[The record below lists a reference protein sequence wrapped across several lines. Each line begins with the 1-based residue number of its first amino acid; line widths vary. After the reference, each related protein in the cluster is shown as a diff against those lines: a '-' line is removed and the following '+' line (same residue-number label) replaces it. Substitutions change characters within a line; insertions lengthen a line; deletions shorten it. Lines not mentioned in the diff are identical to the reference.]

1 MKSRSPNWENAR
13 LKLACKGFTARN
25 RTQNSAD
32 RNPILNISNI
42 NISNISNIRFYDRQL
57 VFVEWVLPAGVV

>member
-25 RTQNSAD
+25 RTQNTAD
-32 RNPILNISNI
+32 RNPIL

-57 VFVEWVLPAGVV
+57 VFVESVLLAGVV